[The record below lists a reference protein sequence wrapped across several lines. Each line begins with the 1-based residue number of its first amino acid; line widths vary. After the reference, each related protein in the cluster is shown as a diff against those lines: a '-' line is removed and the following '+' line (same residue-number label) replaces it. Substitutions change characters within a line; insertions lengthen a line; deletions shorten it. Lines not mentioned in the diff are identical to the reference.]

1 MAKKKSSSMW
11 VWLLLAAV
19 IFLVDQLTKVMVV
32 RSFSIGERL
41 PVINGFFDLTLLYNK
56 GAAFSFLH
64 SAGGWQRWFFTIFGT
79 LAALFILWLLSRHAG
94 QKLFAL
100 ALALILGGAV
110 GNVVDRVMRGQV
122 VDFLSVY
129 HDRWYFPAFNVADAA
144 ISIGAVLLIL
154 DELLRVRRGR

>member
-1 MAKKKSSSMW
+1 MW

-64 SAGGWQRWFFTIFGT
+64 SAGGWQRWFFTIFGI

-129 HDRWYFPAFNVADAA
+129 HNSWFFPAFNVADAA
-144 ISIGAVLLIL
+144 ISTGAVLLIL

>member
-64 SAGGWQRWFFTIFGT
+64 SAGGWQRWFFTIFGI